1 MSRLTDIRPG
11 KVGQVVQNF
20 LDGGSTKITA
30 WQQADGNWSVE
41 AEQGHRNIVEATQS
55 PPWAFVC
62 VARVKFEV
70 NNIDENCYKSEVRDL
85 TSDNKLS
92 TLFDDI
98 HCEKYQEVVKSLMG
112 MR

>member
-41 AEQGHRNIVEATQS
+41 AE
-55 PPWAFVC
+55 
-62 VARVKFEV
+62 
-70 NNIDENCYKSEVRDL
+70 
-85 TSDNKLS
+85 
-92 TLFDDI
+92 
-98 HCEKYQEVVKSLMG
+98 
-112 MR
+112 